1 MQRIKQFLFILVL
14 ALACGTYS
22 TNTYAQEVVV
32 GVRPHMPHFDRG
44 PAPSP
49 RHVWIGEEWEPRD
62 GTYAFVG
69 GHWAMPPQP
78 HMVWISGHWRETPH
92 GSVWDRGH
100 WMHKSH

>member
-49 RHVWIGEEWEPRD
+49 RHVWIGEEWEPR
-62 GTYAFVG
+62 GGAYVFVG
-69 GHWAMPPQP
+69 GHWAEPPHP
-78 HMVWISGHWRETPH
+78 GWMWIPGHWKDTPR
-92 GSVWDRGH
+92 GSIWVAGH
-100 WMHKSH
+100 CRHR